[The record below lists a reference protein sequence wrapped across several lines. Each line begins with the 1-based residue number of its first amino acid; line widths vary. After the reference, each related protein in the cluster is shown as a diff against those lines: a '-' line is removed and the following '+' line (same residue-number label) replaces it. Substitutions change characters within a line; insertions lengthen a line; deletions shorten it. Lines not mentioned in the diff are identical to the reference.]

1 MYVKLLTF
9 KLVKTLL
16 WLPITSHFLA
26 MIYASIVGKEVVGN
40 SILEEFIVF
49 NAILIITLIIKE
61 ILNVRTM
68 RRRPKKV

>member
-1 MYVKLLTF
+1 
-9 KLVKTLL
+9 
-16 WLPITSHFLA
+16 